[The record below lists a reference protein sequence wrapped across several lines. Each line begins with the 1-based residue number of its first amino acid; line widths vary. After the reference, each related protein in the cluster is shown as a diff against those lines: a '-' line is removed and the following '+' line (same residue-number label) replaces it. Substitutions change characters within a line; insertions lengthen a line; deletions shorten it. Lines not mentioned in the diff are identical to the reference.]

1 MSGIEISVYVEIC
14 VSQQFV
20 FRFRLLVMIPCGAV
34 GWYQCFEGMCGV
46 EVSRVIVEW
55 VR

>member
-1 MSGIEISVYVEIC
+1 MSVYVEIC

-20 FRFRLLVMIPCGAV
+20 FRLMLLVVTPCGAV
-34 GWYQCFEGMCGV
+34 GWYQCFEGMCRV
-46 EVSRVIVEW
+46 EVSGVILEW